1 MLVKTVI
8 GNNQYIVRF
17 VGLKNGNIDKM
28 YAIKKNQISE
38 QPKEAVKA
46 NLITDI
52 SIKQLLDDVNNIRKN
67 NNELSIDQ

>member
-1 MLVKTVI
+1 
-8 GNNQYIVRF
+8 
-17 VGLKNGNIDKM
+17 M

>member
-1 MLVKTVI
+1 MLMLVKTVI

-28 YAIKKNQISE
+28 YAIKKNQISG
-38 QPKEAVKA
+38 QPKAVKA

-52 SIKQLLDDVNNIRKN
+52 SIKQLLDDVIYVDN
-67 NNELSIDQ
+67 L

>member
-1 MLVKTVI
+1 MLMLVKTVI

-38 QPKEAVKA
+38 QPKAVKA
-46 NLITDI
+46 NLITGI
-52 SIKQLLDDVNNIRKN
+52 GIKQLLDDVNYVDNLQINK
-67 NNELSIDQ
+67 LF